1 MAEASV
7 TDDER
12 ANRMKALQMADLGT
26 ARREHISTVDRP
38 NKLHRIGIQQ
48 IEAIRDSNRK
58 GTEAYT
64 LAETNREKLNSW
76 ATYHE
81 TLEENMDAE
90 NLDPLLD
97 GQTHR
102 LALEAKIKGT
112 NLDHPASSSRG
123 KRATRGALHSGR
135 GGGAAGSRGRGGTSH
150 QSNTRSGDITKSDP
164 SRLSPT
170 VFTPTKKALAPLPQK
185 PLDPSKDCNN
195 PPATRGRAD
204 RKRYGSSRNLPPVTK
219 ARRPVFAAPPNINFE
234 SLLADGDDF
243 MAAVAGVQFAT
254 VAKPAQ
260 PPETPKVPE
269 APTKSQDVSPD
280 PPMSQERSVPSDNF
294 QKDVP
299 EPPLQQPQSEV
310 KAVVPSEPNAEAAA
324 PATNLKPAAPLRIDV
339 FTNPSE
345 IRDGQGA
352 DTIPLKT
359 DHGFG
364 SYLPQPQR
372 HSTDAENHDADD
384 LFLCTSSEA
393 TAAAQIEEDKTEG
406 VNISTSLLDISD
418 GPEDTIPQT
427 QPAPQSAPQRVE
439 PKDESNA
446 TKEELA
452 KLTKIL
458 SNQSLLDPEIVVYL
472 QERRERLEK
481 ELVEK
486 ELARNPEVVKTAI
499 HTAEPSNTKSIQ
511 FGASNLVASVATPNA
526 PTTANLS
533 DITNRNT
540 GDVVNPNSSE
550 NIKNVPMPVEVKKP
564 EIRNSSNNTFD
575 HNIVYAIP
583 GAFPSKPPTTSPHDV
598 PLIIGDHLLPGRPM
612 KKCETPRPSAP
623 VYEPKLHHLPG
634 TLSGNSNQPSTSNQ
648 AHQFHEPMMFTY
660 HATSG
665 GTSVATSTSF
675 SYAPLG
681 PSTTGSQPAIITHTA
696 PVSFVSPTGSAVLNA
711 PKSRF
716 KMRDTPQFPISAA
729 TMQYYSGTFL
739 EEQMKQPTTPIRK
752 TNENINPAMGFAS
765 SQPIEPG
772 QKSGD
777 HSRNQSFSLSPVA
790 NTFRPVLQSRSP
802 IPAAFGAPNS
812 GRSATSHHS
821 KFSSTASETP
831 REPKSVFVAE
841 MAKRGVSVSGA
852 PVNNQPVE
860 RKKSGMESSKYAH

>member
-26 ARREHISTVDRP
+26 ARREHTSTVDRP

-112 NLDHPASSSRG
+112 NLDYPASSSRG
-123 KRATRGALHSGR
+123 KKATRGALHSGR

-164 SRLSPT
+164 NRLNPT
-170 VFTPTKKALAPLPQK
+170 VFTPTKKALAPLPQR

-195 PPATRGRAD
+195 PPATR
-204 RKRYGSSRNLPPVTK
+204 
-219 ARRPVFAAPPNINFE
+219 
-234 SLLADGDDF
+234 DGDDF

-254 VAKPAQ
+254 VAKPVQ

-269 APTKSQDVSPD
+269 APTKSQDVSPV
-280 PPMSQERSVPSDNF
+280 PPMSQECSVPSDNF
-294 QKDVP
+294 QKDVL
-299 EPPLQQPQSEV
+299 ESPLQQPQPEV
-310 KAVVPSEPNAEAAA
+310 KAALPSEPNAEAAA

-372 HSTDAENHDADD
+372 QSTDAENHDADD
-384 LFLCTSSEA
+384 LFLCTSPEA

-406 VNISTSLLDISD
+406 VNLSTSLLDISD
-418 GPEDTIPQT
+418 GPEDTIPQA

-486 ELARNPEVVKTAI
+486 ELARNPEVVKTTI
-499 HTAEPSNTKSIQ
+499 HTAEPGNAKPIQ
-511 FGASNLVASVATPNA
+511 SGASNLVTSVATPNA

-540 GDVVNPNSSE
+540 GDVVNPNSSLRITLTLRSE
-550 NIKNVPMPVEVKKP
+550 NIKNAPMPVEVKKP
-564 EIRNSSNNTFD
+564 EIQNSSNNTFD

-612 KKCETPRPSAP
+612 KKCEPPRPSAP

-648 AHQFHEPMMFTY
+648 AHQFHKPMMFTY

-665 GTSVATSTSF
+665 GTPVATSTSF
-675 SYAPLG
+675 SYAPVR
-681 PSTTGSQPAIITHTA
+681 PSTTGSQPAIITHTP
-696 PVSFVSPTGSAVLNA
+696 PVSLVSPTGSAVLNA

-752 TNENINPAMGFAS
+752 TNENINPAMGFVS

-802 IPAAFGAPNS
+802 IPAAFGAPSS

>member
-1 MAEASV
+1 MAETSV

-12 ANRMKALQMADLGT
+12 ATRMKALQMADLGT

-38 NKLHRIGIQQ
+38 NKLHRIDIQQ

-58 GTEAYT
+58 GTEAYN

-112 NLDHPASSSRG
+112 NLDYPASSSRG
-123 KRATRGALHSGR
+123 KKVTRGALHSGR

-150 QSNTRSGDITKSDP
+150 QLNTRSGEVTNSDP
-164 SRLSPT
+164 NRLNPP
-170 VFTPTKKALAPLPQK
+170 VFTSTKKTLAPLPQK

-254 VAKPAQ
+254 VAKPAH
-260 PPETPKVPE
+260 PPETSRGPE
-269 APTKSQDVSPD
+269 APTKSQVVSPA
-280 PPMSQERSVPSDNF
+280 PPVSQECPVPSDNF

-299 EPPLQQPQSEV
+299 ESLQQPHPEV
-310 KAVVPSEPNAEAAA
+310 KAVVPSEPDAEAAT

-352 DTIPLKT
+352 DTVPLKT

-372 HSTDAENHDADD
+372 QSTDAENHDADD
-384 LFLCTSSEA
+384 LFLCTSPEA
-393 TAAAQIEEDKTEG
+393 AADAQIEEDKTEG
-406 VNISTSLLDISD
+406 VNIGTSLLDISD

-427 QPAPQSAPQRVE
+427 QPASQSAPQRVE
-439 PKDESNA
+439 PKDESKA

-472 QERRERLEK
+472 QERKERLEK

-486 ELARNPEVVKTAI
+486 ELVRNPEVVKTPI
-499 HTAEPSNTKSIQ
+499 YTTEPGNTKPIQ
-511 FGASNLVASVATPNA
+511 SGASNLVALVATSSA
-526 PTTANLS
+526 PTTANLLS
-533 DITNRNT
+533 DITNST
-540 GDVVNPNSSE
+540 TDDVVSPNSSE
-550 NIKNVPMPVEVKKP
+550 NIKNEPTPVEVRKP
-564 EIRNSSNNTFD
+564 EVQNSNDNTFD

-583 GAFPSKPPTTSPHDV
+583 GAFPSKPQTSPHDV

-612 KKCETPRPSAP
+612 KKCEPPRPSAP
-623 VYEPKLHHLPG
+623 VYEPKQHRYPG
-634 TLSGNSNQPSTSNQ
+634 TLSDHSNQPSTFNQ
-648 AHQFHEPMMFTY
+648 THQFHEPMVFTY

-665 GTSVATSTSF
+665 GTSAAAPTFPYAPVAT
-675 SYAPLG
+675 
-681 PSTTGSQPAIITHTA
+681 STTGSQPAIITHTA
-696 PVSFVSPTGSAVLNA
+696 PISLVSPTGSAVPNA

-716 KMRDTPQFPISAA
+716 KMRDTPHFPISAA
-729 TMQYYSGTFL
+729 TMQYYSGAFP
-739 EEQMKQPTTPIRK
+739 EEQMKPPTTPIHK
-752 TNENINPAMGFAS
+752 TNENINPAMGFVS

-777 HSRNQSFSLSPVA
+777 HSRNQSSSLSPVA
-790 NTFRPVLQSRSP
+790 NTFRPVLQGRSP

-812 GRSATSHHS
+812 GRSATGHHS

-860 RKKSGMESSKYAH
+860 RKRSGMESSKYAH